1 MNYKNPFNNN
11 AQNIF
16 KYNANYK
23 KTLDNEND
31 YQLYEPDQ
39 DIKNNIYKSNFSPND
54 KISNQDFEIIHQYYL
69 SKIRPFNSSQNYIS
83 CSSEIF
89 PSNEETYSKLGIP
102 ISLSLTPITNPD
114 IQDNISIPLINYGS
128 NNIPRCKNQNCE
140 AFINPFVKIVENEE
154 KWICNFCDEENEI
167 EDYFFY
173 DLNNKNEK
181 LELENKPELCYGSYE
196 FEANKSYYKKNKS
209 PTRAFFM
216 FLFETSVSSINSGF
230 LDASIEGVKDAI
242 NNKIFYN
249 GNDVNISIITYDTNV
264 NFYAYGEKYTQPQML
279 TVTDEPTF
287 LPTSKINLILN
298 VEENKNKNKILQ
310 ILDLIQS
317 TFNKNNIN
325 LNHIKDSEK
334 IFSALNGAYL
344 LGKNLGGKILIFS
357 ASNAIGKL
365 PQMNGG
371 LDKDATREQIA
382 YSCHDNKEIGVM
394 GINLTND
401 NISVDLFISAEIEI
415 KLLTLNQLCD
425 FTNGN
430 LYFYKKFDFN
440 LHYKNIFN
448 QIRRVLSRPI
458 IWEGVNKIKFS
469 NNCKII
475 GFITPILIVRN
486 ELFVFPTADADQNY
500 IFNIGYNKQDGNGNN
515 LKNQKN
521 ENNLNII
528 ETKKNFIYIQSSLLY
543 SVGDGKRRIRIH
555 NLCLP
560 LSNDPKIIYESM
572 NAEIISNYYIRMTI
586 DKIYKTKAISN
597 SISYTEA
604 QFRSFIDK
612 VMLSLKRFPENLEY
626 LPYYMMGFFKNR
638 LFFKNEID
646 NKYDIDLSNY
656 LRTKFQKMYLK
667 ELLSYIIP
675 SIYYLN
681 DISKGNNIGV
691 YDKESERF
699 NLPKNI
705 ACSQKEMEEKGL
717 YLIDT
722 GYFLILYIRKKVN
735 KKFLQKLFGV
745 DDINLINA
753 NINEDNV
760 FEEKN
765 YFKERLMNIINNLRK
780 EKSNFQNLIFV
791 FEGIEGEKI
800 VKGCLIEDNNCKWFP
815 LSYGKFYKKYIEDSL
830 NLSFGY

>member
-39 DIKNNIYKSNFSPND
+39 DIKNNIYKSNFSLND

-249 GNDVNISIITYDTNV
+249 GNDFNISIITYDTNV

-298 VEENKNKNKILQ
+298 VEENKNKILQ

-371 LDKDATREQIA
+371 LDKNATREQIA

-500 IFNIGYNKQDGNGNN
+500 IFNVGYNKQDGNENN

-521 ENNLNII
+521 EHNLNII

-717 YLIDT
+717 FLIDT

-765 YFKERLMNIINNLRK
+765 YFKERLMNIINYLRK

-791 FEGIEGEKI
+791 FEGIEAEKI

-830 NLSFGY
+830 NFSFGY

>member
-39 DIKNNIYKSNFSPND
+39 DIKNNIYKSNFSLND
-54 KISNQDFEIIHQYYL
+54 KISNQDFEIIHQYYH

-298 VEENKNKNKILQ
+298 VEENKNKILQ

-371 LDKDATREQIA
+371 LDKNATREQIA
-382 YSCHDNKEIGVM
+382 CSCHDNKEIGVM

-500 IFNIGYNKQDGNGNN
+500 IFNIGYNKQDGNENN

-745 DDINLINA
+745 DDINLINS

-765 YFKERLMNIINNLRK
+765 YFKERLMNIINYLRK

-791 FEGIEGEKI
+791 FEGIEAEKI

-830 NLSFGY
+830 NFSFGY

>member
-39 DIKNNIYKSNFSPND
+39 DIKNNIYKSNFSLND
-54 KISNQDFEIIHQYYL
+54 KISNQDFEIIRQYYL

-298 VEENKNKNKILQ
+298 VEENKNKILQ

-357 ASNAIGKL
+357 ASNVIGKL

-371 LDKDATREQIA
+371 LDKNATREQIA

-500 IFNIGYNKQDGNGNN
+500 IFNVGYNKQDGNENN

-521 ENNLNII
+521 EHNLNII

-612 VMLSLKRFPENLEY
+612 VMLTLKRFPENLEY

-705 ACSQKEMEEKGL
+705 ACSQKDMEEKGL

-765 YFKERLMNIINNLRK
+765 YFKERLMNIINYLRK

-791 FEGIEGEKI
+791 FEGIEAEKI

-830 NLSFGY
+830 DFSFGY

>member
-140 AFINPFVKIVENEE
+140 AFINPFVKIIENEE

-264 NFYAYGEKYTQPQML
+264 NFYVYGEKYTQPQML

-298 VEENKNKNKILQ
+298 VEENKNKILQ

-371 LDKDATREQIA
+371 LDKNATREQIA

-425 FTNGN
+425 YTNGN

-500 IFNIGYNKQDGNGNN
+500 IFNVGYNKQDGNENN

-745 DDINLINA
+745 DDINLIND

-765 YFKERLMNIINNLRK
+765 YFKERLMNIINYLRK

-791 FEGIEGEKI
+791 FEGIEAEKI

-830 NLSFGY
+830 NFSFGY

>member
-173 DLNNKNEK
+173 DLNNKKEK

-298 VEENKNKNKILQ
+298 VEENKNKILQ
-310 ILDLIQS
+310 ILDVIQS

-371 LDKDATREQIA
+371 LDKNATREQIA

-612 VMLSLKRFPENLEY
+612 VMLSLKMFPENLEY

-681 DISKGNNIGV
+681 DISKVNNIGV
-691 YDKESERF
+691 YNKESERF

-765 YFKERLMNIINNLRK
+765 YFKERLMNIINYLRK

-791 FEGIEGEKI
+791 FEGIEAEKI

>member
-298 VEENKNKNKILQ
+298 VEENKNKILQ

-371 LDKDATREQIA
+371 LDKNATREQIA

-500 IFNIGYNKQDGNGNN
+500 IFNVGYNKQDGNENN

-521 ENNLNII
+521 EHNLNII

-745 DDINLINA
+745 DDINLING

-765 YFKERLMNIINNLRK
+765 YFKERLMNIINYLRK

-791 FEGIEGEKI
+791 FEGIEAEKI

-830 NLSFGY
+830 NFSLGY

>member
-114 IQDNISIPLINYGS
+114 IQNNISIPLINYGS

-140 AFINPFVKIVENEE
+140 AFINPFVKIIENEE

-264 NFYAYGEKYTQPQML
+264 NFYVYGEKYTQPQML

-298 VEENKNKNKILQ
+298 VEENKNKILQ

-371 LDKDATREQIA
+371 LDKNATREQIA

-425 FTNGN
+425 YTNGN

-500 IFNIGYNKQDGNGNN
+500 IFNVGYNKQDGNENN

-765 YFKERLMNIINNLRK
+765 YFKERLMNIINYLRK

-791 FEGIEGEKI
+791 FEGIEAEKI

-830 NLSFGY
+830 NFSFGY

>member
-39 DIKNNIYKSNFSPND
+39 DIKNNIYKSNFSLND

-298 VEENKNKNKILQ
+298 VEENKNKILQ

-371 LDKDATREQIA
+371 LDKNATREQIA

-500 IFNIGYNKQDGNGNN
+500 IFNIGYNKQDGNENN
-515 LKNQKN
+515 LKNQKI

-765 YFKERLMNIINNLRK
+765 YFKERLMNIINYLRK

-791 FEGIEGEKI
+791 FEGIEAEKI

-830 NLSFGY
+830 NFSFGY

>member
-173 DLNNKNEK
+173 DLNNKKEK

-298 VEENKNKNKILQ
+298 VEENKNKILQ
-310 ILDLIQS
+310 ILDVIQS

-371 LDKDATREQIA
+371 LDKNATREQIA

-612 VMLSLKRFPENLEY
+612 VMLSLKMFPENLEY

-765 YFKERLMNIINNLRK
+765 YFKERLMNIINYLRK

-791 FEGIEGEKI
+791 FEGIEAEKI

>member
-140 AFINPFVKIVENEE
+140 AFINPFVKIIENEE

-298 VEENKNKNKILQ
+298 VEENKNKILQ

-371 LDKDATREQIA
+371 LDKNATREQIA

-500 IFNIGYNKQDGNGNN
+500 IFNVGYNKQDGNENN

-521 ENNLNII
+521 DNNLNII

-745 DDINLINA
+745 DDINLINN

-765 YFKERLMNIINNLRK
+765 YFKERLMNIINYLRK

-791 FEGIEGEKI
+791 FEGIEAEKI

-830 NLSFGY
+830 NFSFGY

>member
-39 DIKNNIYKSNFSPND
+39 DIKNNIYKSNFSLND

-140 AFINPFVKIVENEE
+140 AFINPFVKIIENEE

-249 GNDVNISIITYDTNV
+249 GNDANISIITYDTNV

-298 VEENKNKNKILQ
+298 VEENKNKILQ

-371 LDKDATREQIA
+371 LDKNATREQIA

-430 LYFYKKFDFN
+430 LYFYKKFDFY

-500 IFNIGYNKQDGNGNN
+500 IFNIGYNKQDGNENN

-521 ENNLNII
+521 EHNLNII

-612 VMLSLKRFPENLEY
+612 VMLTLKRFPENLEY

-745 DDINLINA
+745 DDINLING

-765 YFKERLMNIINNLRK
+765 YFKERLINIINYLRK

-791 FEGIEGEKI
+791 FEGIEAEKI

-830 NLSFGY
+830 NFSFGY

>member
-39 DIKNNIYKSNFSPND
+39 DIKNNIYKSNFSLND

-298 VEENKNKNKILQ
+298 VEENKNKILQ

-317 TFNKNNIN
+317 IFNKNNIN

-371 LDKDATREQIA
+371 LDKNATREQIA

-500 IFNIGYNKQDGNGNN
+500 IFNIGYNKQDGNENN

-745 DDINLINA
+745 DDINLING

-765 YFKERLMNIINNLRK
+765 YFKERLINIINYLRK

-791 FEGIEGEKI
+791 FEGIEAEKI

-830 NLSFGY
+830 NFSFGY

>member
-1 MNYKNPFNNN
+1 M
-11 AQNIF
+11 
-16 KYNANYK
+16 
-23 KTLDNEND
+23 
-31 YQLYEPDQ
+31 
-39 DIKNNIYKSNFSPND
+39 
-54 KISNQDFEIIHQYYL
+54 
-69 SKIRPFNSSQNYIS
+69 
-83 CSSEIF
+83 
-89 PSNEETYSKLGIP
+89 EE
-102 ISLSLTPITNPD
+102 
-114 IQDNISIPLINYGS
+114 
-128 NNIPRCKNQNCE
+128 
-140 AFINPFVKIVENEE
+140 
-154 KWICNFCDEENEI
+154 
-167 EDYFFY
+167 
-173 DLNNKNEK
+173 
-181 LELENKPELCYGSYE
+181 
-196 FEANKSYYKKNKS
+196 
-209 PTRAFFM
+209 
-216 FLFETSVSSINSGF
+216 
-230 LDASIEGVKDAI
+230 
-242 NNKIFYN
+242 
-249 GNDVNISIITYDTNV
+249 
-264 NFYAYGEKYTQPQML
+264 
-279 TVTDEPTF
+279 
-287 LPTSKINLILN
+287 
-298 VEENKNKNKILQ
+298 NKNKILQ

-317 TFNKNNIN
+317 IFNKNNIN

-371 LDKDATREQIA
+371 LDKNATREQIA

-500 IFNIGYNKQDGNGNN
+500 IFNIGYNKQDGNENN

-667 ELLSYIIP
+667 ELLILVYIIKNQKDL
-675 SIYYLN
+675 IY
-681 DISKGNNIGV
+681 
-691 YDKESERF
+691 
-699 NLPKNI
+699 
-705 ACSQKEMEEKGL
+705 QK
-717 YLIDT
+717 
-722 GYFLILYIRKKVN
+722 ILLVHKKKWRKK
-735 KKFLQKLFGV
+735 G
-745 DDINLINA
+745 
-753 NINEDNV
+753 
-760 FEEKN
+760 
-765 YFKERLMNIINNLRK
+765 
-780 EKSNFQNLIFV
+780 
-791 FEGIEGEKI
+791 
-800 VKGCLIEDNNCKWFP
+800 
-815 LSYGKFYKKYIEDSL
+815 YI
-830 NLSFGY
+830 